1 MLRNGQIKISSF
13 QIIIGSFLAII
24 LTGALLLMLPLC
36 SAAGTVTPFGDTL
49 FTATSAV
56 CVTGLVV
63 RDTATHWSPLGQ
75 LLILILIQVGGLGT
89 ITLATMVT
97 MLAGRKISLFQRS
110 VLRDAVSADQ
120 LGGILHFT
128 RFILMGTLAAE
139 LLGALFL
146 FPAFLREFPL
156 FQSILYSI
164 FHSVSAFCNA
174 GFDLMGTRQPYSSL
188 TWYSGSVLINVT
200 IMLLIIMGGVYVV
213 EALSVMIQVSCF
225 KLTGKRV
232 FLMTPIHHHFE
243 QMGWSETKIVIM
255 FWLASALCV
264 GIGLILFFTTMA

>member
-174 GFDLMGTRQPYSSL
+174 GFDLMGTRQPCDHHAADHYGRPGVQDLGRPDHSSQ
-188 TWYSGSVLINVT
+188 
-200 IMLLIIMGGVYVV
+200 
-213 EALSVMIQVSCF
+213 EH
-225 KLTGKRV
+225 
-232 FLMTPIHHHFE
+232 P
-243 QMGWSETKIVIM
+243 
-255 FWLASALCV
+255 
-264 GIGLILFFTTMA
+264 

>member
-110 VLRDAVSADQ
+110 VLRDAVSAGQ

-128 RFILMGTLAAE
+128 RFILTGTLAAE

-174 GFDLMGTRQPYSSL
+174 
-188 TWYSGSVLINVT
+188 
-200 IMLLIIMGGVYVV
+200 
-213 EALSVMIQVSCF
+213 
-225 KLTGKRV
+225 
-232 FLMTPIHHHFE
+232 
-243 QMGWSETKIVIM
+243 
-255 FWLASALCV
+255 
-264 GIGLILFFTTMA
+264 